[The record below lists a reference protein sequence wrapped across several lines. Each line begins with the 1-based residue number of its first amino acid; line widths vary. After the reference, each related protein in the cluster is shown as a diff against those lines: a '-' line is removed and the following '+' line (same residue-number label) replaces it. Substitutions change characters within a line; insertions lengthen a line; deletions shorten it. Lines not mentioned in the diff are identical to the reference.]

1 MTERPRF
8 GQAPRS
14 AEHDR
19 IRHIEAARVSRLSPD
34 ERRAFRRPA
43 GADEARRPRPGMA
56 PGMAPSPPRP
66 GREQRELKE
75 AAGRRSRWM

>member
-19 IRHIEAARVSRLSPD
+19 IRHIEAARVSRPSPD
-34 ERRAFRRPA
+34 ELRAFRRPA
-43 GADEARRPRPGMA
+43 GADEARRPR